1 MYSIFKQSSNVKI
14 LLDSIHQN
22 DKNIEEI
29 YITNEKYNNIY
40 NDIKKIVNIDNNNVG
55 KIKNLLEENIKT
67 STEHMEDHAE
77 ISSPFSL
84 LDIICKKCEECFQG
98 ELKFLDYACGKGN
111 IIISVFINYYNRLS
125 QTHDPEECCKLII
138 ETYLYYSDINPLNV
152 FVTTCCL
159 HELCRFYCGKEI
171 HFNYNF
177 TVCDS
182 FDLDL
187 KKTWGIEEI
196 DCTFVNPPFHD
207 KTKNKTQHKLWV
219 KFTQKTFSDWLKD
232 DGILIQISPSSF
244 GSPSNKVLSLFQKYY
259 VKYLYL
265 DQEEFFPNIG
275 SSFSWYMI
283 EKKEN
288 DLDTII
294 NNSMTI
300 KLDNSILWMP
310 GDLSLISLSIHKKV
324 MFDTTDKLDVKYDY
338 VTCHNNILK
347 KSIDNNTF
355 SSISKTKTDI
365 HIYPLFHTNA
375 QIWYSSIKQE
385 FSDKKKVIWT
395 RSGYSK
401 PFYDDGKYGIT
412 DLSYYVLV
420 NSDTEGNNLN
430 NILNQRLF
438 KYILKSAKWS
448 GFGTDKV
455 FYALPKLENKKYT
468 DTELYT
474 HFDLTEEEIDYINNY
489 KV

>member
-1 MYSIFKQSSNVKI
+1 MYYSILKQSSHCE
-14 LLDSIHQN
+14 LLLENIHKN
-22 DKNIEEI
+22 DITIKDI
-29 YITNEKYNNIY
+29 YITTGKYNNIY
-40 NDIKKIVNIDNNNVG
+40 NDIHKIVNINNNISE
-55 KIKNLLEENIKT
+55 IKHLLEKNIET
-67 STEHMEDHAE
+67 STEHCEDNAE

-84 LDIICKKCEECFQG
+84 LDIICENAQEYFNG

-111 IIISVFINYYNRLS
+111 ITISIFINYYNKLS
-125 QTHDPEECCKLII
+125 KTREPKECCRLII
-138 ETYLYYSDINPLNV
+138 EEYLYYSDINPLNV

-159 HELCRFYCGKEI
+159 HELCRFYCGEEI
-171 HFNYNF
+171 YFNYNF

-182 FDLDL
+182 FNLDL
-187 KKTWGIEEI
+187 NETWGINNI
-196 DCTFVNPPFHD
+196 DCVFVNPPFQD

-219 KFTQKTFSDWLKD
+219 KFTLKTFADWLGEG
-232 DGILIQISPSSF
+232 GILIQISPSSF

-265 DQEEFFPNIG
+265 NQEKFFQNIG
-275 SSFSWYMI
+275 SSFSWYII
-283 EKKEN
+283 EKRETDLYTIMNN
-288 DLDTII
+288 DK
-294 NNSMTI
+294 TI
-300 KLDNSILWMP
+300 KLDISILWMP
-310 GDLSLISLSIHKKV
+310 IDISLISLSIHKKV
-324 MFDTTDKLDVKYDY
+324 MFDTPNKLDVKYDY

-375 QIWYSSIKQE
+375 QIWYSSIKQDFLE
-385 FSDKKKVIWT
+385 KKKVMWT

-420 NSDTEGNNLN
+420 NSDEEGDNLN
-430 NILNQRLF
+430 NILNTRLF
-438 KYILKSAKWS
+438 KYILKTAKWS
-448 GFGTDKV
+448 GFGTDRV

-468 DTELYT
+468 DTELYSQ
-474 HFDLTEEEIDYINNY
+474 FNLNVEELEYINNY